1 MITDE
6 MLKIAAAEAD
16 ESICSS
22 LPMPEECM
30 HRFSPEFER
39 KMKRVIRKGRHPAAY
54 KFLQKAACFFLAV
67 MLAGTTWLTVDAE
80 ARSAF
85 VSWVKETIDTY
96 VVYRFT
102 GEPNPD
108 SVSKIVCEPEWIP
121 EGYEKSKQQT
131 NGSTSIFLYDNAD
144 MQRITFIYSSGADA
158 TALFVSSDYES
169 VTDTQVG
176 DVHADYY
183 QAADPDNTNAL
194 VWLSENGDTVFCITA
209 PLPESTLV
217 QIAESVKAVETS
229 R

>member
-1 MITDE
+1 
-6 MLKIAAAEAD
+6 
-16 ESICSS
+16 
-22 LPMPEECM
+22 M
-30 HRFSPEFER
+30 HRFSPAFER

-85 VSWVKETIDTY
+85 VSWMKQTFDAY

-108 SVSKIVCEPEWIP
+108 SVLELVCEPEWIP
-121 EGYEKSKQQT
+121 EGYEKSNQQT
-131 NGSTSIFLYDNAD
+131 DGSSSIFLYDNAD
-144 MQRITFIYSSGADA
+144 QQRITFIYSSGADA
-158 TALFVSSDYES
+158 TALFISSDYES

-176 DVHADYY
+176 DVRADYY
-183 QAADPDNTNAL
+183 QAAEPDNANAL
-194 VWLSENGDTVFCITA
+194 VWMSENGETVFCITA

-217 QIAESVKAVETS
+217 KIAESVKEVETG